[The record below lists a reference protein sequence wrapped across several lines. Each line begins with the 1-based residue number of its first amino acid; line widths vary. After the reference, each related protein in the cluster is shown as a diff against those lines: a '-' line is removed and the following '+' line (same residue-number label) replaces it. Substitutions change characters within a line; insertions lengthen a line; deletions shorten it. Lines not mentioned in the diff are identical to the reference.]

1 MVVVVVSEIGVA
13 GGGGVIEPELPFL
26 TGELQPFRLV
36 RCCCGDRGVTTRA
49 PSGESGVRHCSLLPT
64 IDKIKK
70 RKYNYLVLFMLSLT
84 FTHRHTHTHTE
95 PRLYDIKFCLLLVIQ
110 LSETQEHYCVL

>member
-26 TGELQPFRLV
+26 TGELHPFRLV

-64 IDKIKK
+64 IDEIKK
-70 RKYNYLVLFMLSLT
+70 KDANIITWSLLCC
-84 FTHRHTHTHTE
+84 H
-95 PRLYDIKFCLLLVIQ
+95 
-110 LSETQEHYCVL
+110 